1 MKQDLKKHIL
11 IRTAFGIIPIL
22 ILASLIFFPDT
33 QSGNSGIGINESLFL
48 AFILLIVLGI
58 FLLIEMFKL
67 FSNDKVK
74 YAVSN
79 IGIII
84 FIGILYITELY
95 LNHFLN

>member
-1 MKQDLKKHIL
+1 MKQDLQKHIL
-11 IRTAFGIIPIL
+11 IRTAFGLIPIL
-22 ILASLIFFPDT
+22 ILGNIIFFPDR
-33 QSGNSGIGINESLFL
+33 QSGNNGMGINAPLFL

-84 FIGILYITELY
+84 FIGILYIAELY
-95 LNHFLN
+95 LNHLLN